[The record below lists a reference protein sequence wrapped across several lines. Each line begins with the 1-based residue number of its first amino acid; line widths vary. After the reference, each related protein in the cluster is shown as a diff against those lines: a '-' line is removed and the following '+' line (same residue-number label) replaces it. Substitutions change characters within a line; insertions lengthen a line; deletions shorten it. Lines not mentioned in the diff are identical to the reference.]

1 MCCLQE
7 KQTNK
12 HNVQRQSFSFS
23 QPFILNSLIEFFF
36 FFGVCVCVVHSTG
49 SKKKKVETGCEEQ
62 KKKKTTCGTD
72 TKLELP
78 YVTRYIK

>member
-12 HNVQRQSFSFS
+12 QNVQRQSYSTA
-23 QPFILNSLIEFFF
+23 QPCMLNTLLQFFF
-36 FFGVCVCVVHSTG
+36 FFSVCMCFVHSTG

-62 KKKKTTCGTD
+62 KKKKN
-72 TKLELP
+72 
-78 YVTRYIK
+78 YVRNRH